1 MRFSFSLSACI
12 WASNP
17 EPRRTPGVFCVPVR
31 LEFKEEVLR
40 KKYEEE
46 TGSLAEERA
55 RQEAQEHQIL
65 MAWNDAENLR
75 MLKLR

>member
-1 MRFSFSLSACI
+1 MPI
-12 WASNP
+12 
-17 EPRRTPGVFCVPVR
+17 R

-55 RQEAQEHQIL
+55 RQEEEEHRAL
-65 MAWNDAENLR
+65 MAWNDRENQRLLQLR
-75 MLKLR
+75 

>member
-1 MRFSFSLSACI
+1 MHFNI
-12 WASNP
+12 
-17 EPRRTPGVFCVPVR
+17 R

-55 RQEAQEHQIL
+55 RQEVKEHRTLMEWNNQENARL
-65 MAWNDAENLR
+65 
-75 MLKLR
+75 LKLR

>member
-1 MRFSFSLSACI
+1 MSELL
-12 WASNP
+12 
-17 EPRRTPGVFCVPVR
+17 FCFVS

-55 RQEAQEHQIL
+55 RQEEEEHRAL
-65 MAWNDAENLR
+65 MAWNNQENARLLR
-75 MLKLR
+75 LRLEHFLVMLGVHESLI

>member
-1 MRFSFSLSACI
+1 MNLV
-12 WASNP
+12 P
-17 EPRRTPGVFCVPVR
+17 CVLVS

-55 RQEAQEHQIL
+55 RQEAEEHRAL
-65 MAWNDAENLR
+65 MAWNDQENQRL
-75 MLKLR
+75 LKLR